1 MRKFFNLVFLALVSA
16 QYVSEV
22 VENKVDVSKSANQ
35 VMAGTYTVSG
45 ALMVPTPPLPAAE

>member
-1 MRKFFNLVFLALVSA
+1 MKKFFNFVFLALVSA

-35 VMAGTYTVSG
+35 VMAGSYTVSG
-45 ALMVPTPPLPAAE
+45 VLMVPTPPLPAAD